1 MLYRMSWFWNMSL
14 KNKVASIA
22 SVTAI
27 FALLVFVLPSLVNEI
42 REQIDDQYERLEL
55 LSKIMARNT
64 QASIVFS
71 DENAARDLLLSL
83 STFKEIVFAET
94 RKADGSV
101 LAIFRSPGLQQPRA
115 SDFVNDGFLPMHLT
129 ATSPVIL
136 DGEFLGEI
144 EIVQSLESFW
154 LDDVITRLAWYLSGL
169 VIVVGFIILVSRVL
183 ANRVMNPVIDLGSAA
198 EKIAHTEDFS
208 LRVHYELDDEM
219 GKLTHSF
226 NNMLAQIQDRD
237 QALKNYVE
245 KLDDLVEMRTIELQR
260 AKEEA
265 EVANQSKSKFLAT
278 MSHEIRTPMNGVLGM
293 TELLLK
299 TGLDSK
305 QRNFANTIYQ
315 SGGILLHLINDILD
329 FSKIE
334 AGKVEFENID
344 FDLGKLAEDVAN
356 TFAIQAQ
363 QKGIELNCDAADVT
377 GLGVSGDPAR
387 LRQILAN
394 LVSNAVKFTDK
405 GEVTLSLRM
414 IEALSDSVIVRVKVI
429 DTGIGMNSQQIGKVF
444 DRFTQADQSTTR
456 RFGGSGLGL
465 AISKNLLSAMGS
477 SLSVESEE
485 SKGSVFHFEL
495 ELNKGQV
502 QRVDSSELDKLRGA
516 ARVLVVDDNDT
527 NREILVSHFSRWEM
541 ETVVASNGEEALKLI
556 TEARS
561 ISAGFDLI
569 ILDNDMPVMTGLE
582 LVEELDKQDI
592 LKDLIVVVLSSIQ
605 SMRHESDFRDYGI
618 FAFLS
623 KPIRQSDLYDAITT
637 ALFRHYDTG
646 EYELINFEKAKKS
659 LVHAAPQFEAKVL
672 LVEDNFVNQEVAIAS
687 LEACGI
693 DVDVANHGEEA
704 LSLFASQEYDA
715 VLMDCQMPVMDG
727 YMATTNI
734 RELEQNEGRG
744 HVPVIAMTADAV
756 KGDKERCFQVG
767 MDDYLSKPFTQSDLH
782 SMLRKWMPQHEL
794 DAEVVEK
801 DKGHAPV
808 VTSAVIDSSVIEDIR
823 KLGSRNSDLL
833 GRVLQTYLQEAPKIL
848 DQIQM
853 AIASSD
859 YELLRAQAHALK
871 SSSGNVG
878 AKGVMDLSRQL
889 EAKGKAADGLELDE
903 MARQLKH
910 EYSLLRDALNKIM
923 AEL

>member
-1 MLYRMSWFWNMSL
+1 MNWFWNMSL
-14 KNKVASIA
+14 KNKVAAIA
-22 SVTAI
+22 SITAI

-42 REQIDDQYERLEL
+42 RGQVNDQQERLEL
-55 LSKIMARNT
+55 LTKIMAKNT
-64 QASIVFS
+64 QAAIVFS
-71 DENAARDLLLSL
+71 DENDARESLLSL
-83 STFKEIVFAET
+83 SAFKEIVFAET

-101 LAIFRSPGLQQPRA
+101 LAIFRSPGIQNPRA
-115 SDFVNDGFLPMHLT
+115 ADFVKEGFFPMYIKVV
-129 ATSPVIL
+129 SPVIL

-144 EIVQSLESFW
+144 EVVQSMESFW

-169 VIVVGFIILVSRVL
+169 LLVIGVIILVSRVL
-183 ANRVMNPVIDLGSAA
+183 ANRVINPVIDLGDAA
-198 EKIAHTEDFS
+198 EKIARTEDFS
-208 LRVHYELDDEM
+208 LRVNYELNDEV
-219 GKLTHSF
+219 GRLTHSF

-237 QALKNYVE
+237 QALNNYVE

-299 TGLDSK
+299 TELDSK

-334 AGKVEFENID
+334 AGKVEFESID
-344 FDLGKLAEDVAN
+344 FDLGKVAEDVAN

-363 QKGIELNCDAADVT
+363 QKGIELNCDAAEVT

-394 LVSNAVKFTDK
+394 LVSNAVKFTEK
-405 GEVTLSLRM
+405 GEVTLSIRM
-414 IEALSDSVIVRVKVI
+414 IETMAENVMVRVKVV
-429 DTGIGMNSQQIGKVF
+429 DTGIGMNSRQLSKVF
-444 DRFTQADQSTTR
+444 DRFTQANQSTTR

-477 SLSVESEE
+477 MLSVESEE
-485 SKGSVFHFEL
+485 AKGSIFHFDL
-495 ELNKGQV
+495 ELKKGQV

-527 NREILVSHFSRWEM
+527 NREILISHFSRWEM
-541 ETVVASNGEEALKLI
+541 ETVEASNGKEALQLI
-556 TEARS
+556 TEGQ
-561 ISAGFDLI
+561 SADTGFDLV

-582 LVEELDKQDI
+582 LVEELDKQEI
-592 LKDLIVVVLSSIQ
+592 LDDLIVVVLSSIQ
-605 SMRHESDFRDYGI
+605 SMRHEADFKNHGI

-646 EYELINFEKAKKS
+646 EHELIDFDKAKKS
-659 LVHAAPQFEAKVL
+659 LVHSAPQFEAKVL
-672 LVEDNFVNQEVAIAS
+672 LVEDNFVNQEVAVAS
-687 LEACGI
+687 LESCGI
-693 DVDVANHGEEA
+693 AVDVANNGEEA
-704 LSLFASQEYDA
+704 LSLFAKDGYDV

-727 YMATTNI
+727 YMATTRI
-734 RELEQNEGRG
+734 RELEQDEERV
-744 HVPVIAMTADAV
+744 HVPIVAMTADAV
-756 KGDKERCFQVG
+756 KGDKERCYQVG

-782 SMLRKWMPQHEL
+782 SMLRKWMPQLEL
-794 DAEVVEK
+794 DTAAVLEEEVDRPSSVA
-801 DKGHAPV
+801 GA
-808 VTSAVIDSSVIEDIR
+808 AIDQSVIEDIR
-823 KLGSRNSDLL
+823 KLGARNSDLL
-833 GRVLQTYLQEAPKIL
+833 ERVLQTYLQEAPKIIE
-848 DQIQM
+848 QIYT
-853 AIASSD
+853 AISSAD
-859 YELLRAQAHALK
+859 YDLLRAQAHALK

-878 AKGVMDLSRQL
+878 ARGIMELSKDL
-889 EAKGKAADGLELDE
+889 EAKGKAADGQGLDE
-903 MARQLKH
+903 MGQQLKH
-910 EYSLLRDALNKIM
+910 EYSLVRDALNEIM
-923 AEL
+923 AG